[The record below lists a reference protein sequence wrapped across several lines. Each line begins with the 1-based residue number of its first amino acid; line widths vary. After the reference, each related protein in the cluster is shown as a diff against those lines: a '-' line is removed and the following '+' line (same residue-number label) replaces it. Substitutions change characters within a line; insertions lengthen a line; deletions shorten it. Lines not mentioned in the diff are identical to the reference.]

1 MMQQLN
7 RKVNQQM
14 DKQQEAFRQ
23 DILKRRREEQDFK
36 DEVLRLLNEIND
48 KLSVDTDE

>member
-1 MMQQLN
+1 MIQQLN

-14 DKQQEAFRQ
+14 DKQQEALRQ
-23 DILKRRREEQDFK
+23 DILRRRQEEQDFK

-48 KLSVDTDE
+48 KLSVEKDE